1 MRKRKEEGVTSEE
14 EGERRQAAEGGR
26 SWSRECAE

>member
-1 MRKRKEEGVTSEE
+1 MRRRKEEGVRSEE

-26 SWSRECAE
+26 SWS

>member
-1 MRKRKEEGVTSEE
+1 MKRKEEGVRSEE

-26 SWSRECAE
+26 SWS